1 MDERIVHASRVVH
14 APAATIFELIADP
27 ARQPGW
33 DGNDNLAV
41 AAPGQRVHAVG
52 DVFVMTITNGAE
64 RENHVVAFEE
74 GRTIAWRPS
83 EPGAAQPGH
92 EWRWDVEDLGDGT
105 CLVSHAYDWTDL
117 HDEQRIPRAEA
128 TTSER
133 LLASIERLAAL
144 AESIADADASAWT
157 DGASSGPATLARI
170 VVLVPAH
177 DADMVDVLVPELLGT
192 AEGAELDLEIVVVPS
207 SSIVSAA
214 ASAYAAD
221 DERVDVAPVP
231 VASVAASTLARAL
244 REAAPRA
251 DVVVTVGAH
260 GRNDPAELPAL
271 LVRLDEGDVD
281 VVVGRGLA
289 RAAAPGYV
297 AMRAPAAAAIAS
309 RVSGGVGRIPV
320 VAASLGLAVA
330 SVDVEDRGAGAF
342 DGVVDGWHEW
352 HDRVVL
358 GLLDRRVLR
367 SVAAV
372 GVAVLVA
379 GVLLGLA
386 LVVPAIIGLG
396 VLHGV
401 VVAATLAVVGI
412 VMTATALGLDAIR
425 VAGRMRSRDS

>member
-1 MDERIVHASRVVH
+1 MDERIVHASRVVQ

-27 ARQPGW
+27 ARQPEW
-33 DGNDNLAV
+33 DGNDNLAI

-52 DVFVMTITNGAE
+52 DVFVMTISNGAD

-74 GRTIAWRPS
+74 GRAIAWRPS

-105 CLVSHAYDWTDL
+105 TRVTHTYDWTDL
-117 HDEQRIPRAEA
+117 HDEQRIPRAQA

-133 LLASIERLAAL
+133 LLASVERLAAL
-144 AESIADADASAWT
+144 AEAIGDADASAWT
-157 DGASSGPATLARI
+157 EGTSTGPTTLARI
-170 VVLVPAH
+170 VVLVPAD
-177 DADMVDVLVPELLGT
+177 DADVVDVLVPELLGT
-192 AEGAELDLEIVVVPS
+192 AEGAELDLEVVVVPS
-207 SSIVSAA
+207 STVVADAA
-214 ASAYAAD
+214 NAHAAD

-231 VASVAASTLARAL
+231 VASIAATTLARAL

-289 RAAAPGYV
+289 QAAAPGYV

-330 SVDVEDRGAGAF
+330 GVDVEDRDAGAL
-342 DGVVDGWHEW
+342 DDVVDGWHEW

-367 SVAAV
+367 IVAAV
-372 GVAVLVA
+372 GVVLLVA

-386 LVVPAIIGLG
+386 LIVPAILGLG
-396 VLHGV
+396 VLHGAIAAAALV
-401 VVAATLAVVGI
+401 VVGVV
-412 VMTATALGLDAIR
+412 VTATGLGLDAVR